1 MTTAADVAKL
11 IATRYSDD
19 SLASLPAAASETIAL
34 QLRHRSVRK
43 FTDQPISEAEL
54 TSILAAGLSASVSS
68 NLQLFSV
75 VTIRDRERMQRIS
88 AAIGGHPYVES
99 AEVFLV
105 WVVDLHRAVAM
116 AEAAEAQVE
125 SLPYL
130 ENTLVGFVDCGIA
143 AQNTLL
149 AAESLGMGGVFVGSV
164 RNNPVAV
171 AEELNL
177 PPHVFPAFGMSLG
190 WPDPSEQAGIKPRVP
205 MEAVVHHE
213 NYGAEAWR
221 EPVVEYES
229 RLAGYYANYGKP
241 DYSWQR
247 TILGRIGAIKGL
259 HGREQM
265 REWLTQ
271 LGLESR

>member
-11 IATRYSDD
+11 IATRYADESF
-19 SLASLPAAASETIAL
+19 ASLPAAASETIAL

-43 FTDQPISEAEL
+43 FTDQPITETEL
-54 TSILAAGLSASVSS
+54 NTILAAGLSASVSS

-75 VTIRDRERMQRIS
+75 VAIRDRDRMQRIS
-88 AAIGGHPYVES
+88 AAIGGHPYVAS

-116 AEAAEAQVE
+116 AEAADAQVE

-164 RNNPVAV
+164 RNNPMAV
-171 AEELNL
+171 ADELNL

-190 WPDPSEQAGIKPRVP
+190 WPDPNEEASTKPRLP
-205 MEAVVHHE
+205 MSAVVHHE
-213 NYGAEAWR
+213 TYDAEAWR
-221 EPVVEYES
+221 KPVTEYEQ
-229 RLAGYYANYGKP
+229 RLAGYYAQYDKP

-247 TILGRIGAIKGL
+247 TILGRIGSLKGL
-259 HGREQM
+259 HGREKM
-265 REWLTQ
+265 REWLAQ

>member
-1 MTTAADVAKL
+1 MLTAAEVAKL
-11 IATRYSDD
+11 IATRYADESFV
-19 SLASLPAAASETIAL
+19 SLPAAASETIAL

-43 FTDQPISEAEL
+43 FTDRPISEAEL
-54 TSILAAGLSASVSS
+54 TTILAAGLSASVSS

-75 VTIRDRERMQRIS
+75 VAIRDRERMRRIS
-88 AAIGGHPYVES
+88 TAIGGHPYVES

-116 AEAAEAQVE
+116 AEASDTRVE
-125 SLPYL
+125 TLPYL

-171 AEELNL
+171 AEELGL
-177 PPHVFPAFGMSLG
+177 PEHVFPAFGMSLG
-190 WPDPSEQAGIKPRVP
+190 WPDPTEQASTKPRLP
-205 MEAVVHHE
+205 MSAVVHHE
-213 NYGAEAWR
+213 TYDADAWR
-221 EPVVEYES
+221 EPAAEYED
-229 RLAGYYANYGKP
+229 RMAGYYANYGKP
-241 DYSWQR
+241 DYSWRR
-247 TILGRIGAIKGL
+247 TILGRIGRMKGL
-259 HGREQM
+259 HGREHM
-265 REWLTQ
+265 REWLEQ